1 MSRSNER
8 RDHRDGGL
16 CQLAVPSTYNR
27 QTMPK
32 TTTRLPPMAAAM
44 AAQAEAAAELLR
56 TLGNPQRL
64 RILCL
69 LVEGEHSVGEIN
81 AHVPLSQSALSQHL
95 AVLREQGLVETRRD
109 AQSIFYALID
119 GPARAMLGTLHDLY
133 CPTPEST
140 TAPKPRKV
148 ATSAPRAKSPKAT
161 PRRKTS

>member
-1 MSRSNER
+1 MTRPDDARGARGSGRCRLTGS
-8 RDHRDGGL
+8 
-16 CQLAVPSTYNR
+16 STYNPR
-27 QTMPK
+27 PMPK

-44 AAQAEAAAELLR
+44 AAQAEAAAELLK

-95 AVLREQGLVETRRD
+95 AVLREQGLVETRRE
-109 AQSIFYALID
+109 AQTIFYALVD

-133 CPTPEST
+133 CPTPEAA
-140 TAPKPRKV
+140 APKSRQAAK
-148 ATSAPRAKSPKAT
+148 SAPRPAAAKAAS
-161 PRRKTS
+161 RRKAS